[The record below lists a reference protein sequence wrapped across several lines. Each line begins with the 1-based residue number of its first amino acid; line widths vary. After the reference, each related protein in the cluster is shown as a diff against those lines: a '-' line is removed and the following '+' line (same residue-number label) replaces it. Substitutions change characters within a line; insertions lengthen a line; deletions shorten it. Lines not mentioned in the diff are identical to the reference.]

1 MKYALALLAVLPLAA
16 QQAQLDANQTL
27 FNVMVAINAAG
38 YDADADSPNNHPLRK
53 AVREAV
59 AKQNL
64 STVAELKKFFA
75 AHRKKDWTGDL
86 SQYISFALAVDGTDQ
101 YKWRFKLEEIPPDAL
116 SLEGFGALMT
126 RFHQQAQLD
135 ELWKQVKPVHEQAL
149 ERFHDPITNVLQ
161 QATGYLRV
169 PATGNAARRFYV
181 YVDLMAAPNNIQ
193 ARSYGDDFYVI
204 LTSSPETHA
213 EEVRHSYIGFLVDPL
228 ATRHADKIEKKRP
241 LIDLAQAAPLLP
253 EAYKSDFLLLTTKC
267 LTRAV
272 EARLAPASKRE
283 AMVAQALAEGYILTP
298 YFAEALVLY
307 EKQEQAMRFHYPDMI
322 DGIDLKREDKRL
334 ASVQFSSQAV
344 VKTVKVAPAEQKA
357 ELTGVPKLLE
367 EAEDLYTGRKLAE
380 ARAKFLEAAE
390 QTRERVLQ
398 SRAYY
403 GLARIAALEKNP
415 ELAVKLFQQT
425 LDLEPEAAIRAWAH
439 VYLGRLLEL
448 GGEPVE
454 AARHFD
460 DALKVE
466 GATRAARDSATKAAQ
481 DLKKRMNP

>member
-1 MKYALALLAVLPLAA
+1 
-16 QQAQLDANQTL
+16 
-27 FNVMVAINAAG
+27 
-38 YDADADSPNNHPLRK
+38 
-53 AVREAV
+53 
-59 AKQNL
+59 
-64 STVAELKKFFA
+64 
-75 AHRKKDWTGDL
+75 
-86 SQYISFALAVDGTDQ
+86 
-101 YKWRFKLEEIPPDAL
+101 
-116 SLEGFGALMT
+116 
-126 RFHQQAQLD
+126 
-135 ELWKQVKPVHEQAL
+135 
-149 ERFHDPITNVLQ
+149 
-161 QATGYLRV
+161 
-169 PATGNAARRFYV
+169 
-181 YVDLMAAPNNIQ
+181 MAAPNNIQ

-204 LTSSPETHA
+204 LTSSQDTHA

-272 EARLAPASKRE
+272 EARLAPAAKRD
-283 AMVAQALAEGYILTP
+283 AMIAQALAEGYILAP

-307 EKQEQAMRFHYPDMI
+307 EKQEQAMRFHYPEMI
-322 DGIDLKREDKRL
+322 DNIDLKREDKRL
-334 ASVQFSSQAV
+334 ANVQFSSQAI

-367 EAEDLYTGRKLAE
+367 EAEDLYAARKLAE

-390 QTRERVLQ
+390 QTKERVLQ

-448 GGEPVE
+448 GGEPTE

>member
-1 MKYALALLAVLPLAA
+1 VKYALALLAVLPLAA

-38 YDADADSPNNHPLRK
+38 YDADADSPNNNPLRK

-204 LTSSPETHA
+204 LTSSQDTHA

-272 EARLAPASKRE
+272 EARLAPAAKRD
-283 AMVAQALAEGYILTP
+283 AMIAQALAEGYILAP

-307 EKQEQAMRFHYPDMI
+307 EKQEQAMRFHYPEMI
-322 DGIDLKREDKRL
+322 DNIDLKREDKRL
-334 ASVQFSSQAV
+334 ANVQFSSQAI

-367 EAEDLYTGRKLAE
+367 EAEDLYAARKLAE

-390 QTRERVLQ
+390 QTKERVLQ

-448 GGEPVE
+448 GGEPTE